1 MSQDKRRDRRLKFR
15 GCSVRLVDP
24 AGLDRYLSG
33 EGRAPHPLVDLSRGG
48 LQFASKTPFAVGER
62 LRISLAVPQFS
73 RPIELAARVA
83 WCRMSADVHAHQ
95 VGVEFLAPSRK
106 AERMLA
112 SLRDE
117 GIRRE
122 LQRLRM

>member
-1 MSQDKRRDRRLKFR
+1 MSQDKRRERRLKFR

-24 AGLDRYLSG
+24 AGLSRYLAG
-33 EGRAPHPLVDLSRGG
+33 EERAPHPLVDLSRAG
-48 LQFASKTPFAVGER
+48 LQFASKTPFSPGER
-62 LRISLAVPQFS
+62 LRVSLAVPQFS
-73 RPIELAARVA
+73 EPIELAARVA
-83 WCRMSADVHAHQ
+83 WCRASSDGKAHR

-117 GIRRE
+117 GILRE